1 MHKTVRTTLEG
12 LNLGEAQLYRDLC
25 VFPVLARGSEG
36 PDYLT
41 LEEAVEAH
49 LITVTEVSEDGS
61 VPNLKVVS
69 RADQPILL
77 LDGEELQ
84 GAKQNRVL
92 NTTVLLAPHSKT
104 VVPVSCTEQGRW
116 SYETDEFAPSENVM
130 DIAIRSKKM
139 RSVSRSLRQNESYAS
154 DQGEVWDEI
163 DKFSVKACVSS
174 PTGAMKDVFTERKK
188 DYDECLKAFPLVEG
202 QVGLVAFV
210 NGRPAGLDVL
220 SSPRAFALLHDKLV
234 RSYASDTIMR
244 GRKEAREVTE
254 DNVQD
259 FVARILACQE
269 TGHDAVSLGEDY
281 RYTSRGVCGSALV
294 FEKICIHAAFFA
306 SEADEQQQDQPS
318 MSSLRMRR
326 GFRDGSR
333 N

>member
-41 LEEAVEAH
+41 LEEAVEAD
-49 LITVTEVSEDGS
+49 LITVTEVSEGGS
-61 VPNLKVVS
+61 VPHLKVVS
-69 RADQPILL
+69 RADQPVLL

-104 VVPVSCTEQGRW
+104 VVPVSCTEHGRW
-116 SYETDEFAPSENVM
+116 SYETDEFTPSKNVM
-130 DIAIRSKKM
+130 DYNIRGKKM
-139 RSVSRSLRQNESYAS
+139 RSVSRSLRVNESYES
-154 DQGEVWDEI
+154 DQGQVWNEI
-163 DKFSVKACVSS
+163 ADLSVKACVNS

-244 GRKEAREVTE
+244 GRKEAAGVTE
-254 DNVQD
+254 KDVKG
-259 FVARILACQE
+259 FVGRIAGCTE

-306 SEADEQQQDQPS
+306 SEADEQREEIDT

-326 GFRDGSR
+326 GFRDGS
-333 N
+333 NN

>member
-1 MHKTVRTTLEG
+1 MQKEVRSTLEG

-36 PDYLT
+36 PTYLT
-41 LEEAVEAH
+41 LEEAVEAD

-61 VPNLKVVS
+61 VPHLKVVS
-69 RADQPILL
+69 RADRPILL

-92 NTTVLLAPHSKT
+92 NTTVLLAPHTKT
-104 VVPVSCTEQGRW
+104 VVPVSCTEHGRW

-130 DIAIRSKKM
+130 DYNIRGKKM
-139 RSVSRSLRQNESYAS
+139 RSVSRSLEVNNSYES
-154 DQGEVWDEI
+154 DQGQVWDEI
-163 DKFSVKACVSS
+163 ADLSVRASVSS

-188 DYDECLKAFPLVEG
+188 DYDDCLRAFPLVEG

-244 GRKEAREVTE
+244 GREDAAEVTK

-259 FVARILACQE
+259 FVARILACRE

-281 RYTSRGVCGSALV
+281 RYTSRAVCGSALV
-294 FEKICIHAAFFA
+294 FEETCIHAAFFA
-306 SEADEQQQDQPS
+306 SEADEQRPDQPS

-326 GFRDGSR
+326 GFRDGS
-333 N
+333 NN